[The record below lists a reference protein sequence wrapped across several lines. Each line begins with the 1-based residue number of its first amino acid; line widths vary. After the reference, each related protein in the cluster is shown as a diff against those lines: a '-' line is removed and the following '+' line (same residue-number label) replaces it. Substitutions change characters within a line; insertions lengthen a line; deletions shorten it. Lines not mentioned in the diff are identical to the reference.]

1 MWSLLSIVS
10 LILKILDRYLEER
23 NRTRVERENEE
34 FKESV
39 ARRNL
44 DKSADMLSRRLR
56 RFKDNRAERQR
67 ANRASSN
74 RPR

>member
-1 MWSLLSIVS
+1 MGALLSIVS

-23 NRTRVERENEE
+23 NRTRVERENDEFEE
-34 FKESV
+34 SL

-56 RFKDNRAERQR
+56 EYKSRHSERQR
-67 ANRASSN
+67 TDNSSSDK
-74 RPR
+74 P